1 MTSVFLLFVLVAAGG
16 AGSVPLDQVERL
28 VWTDPVGREPM
39 THAEWTAARGPELDW
54 HSVGTVSRT
63 GDDNVVDVVV
73 HAELYPFITTELA
86 QYQADLVTAGYSVQ
100 VDTMR
105 GTSHQVLR
113 SHLAGV
119 SNLVGAVLVG
129 ALPVAWYEDGWGAP
143 TGEEFPIDLYFMDLD
158 GDWVDA
164 DGDGLYDDHSGSM
177 DADIWVGRLDS
188 RPLTWDDEVRL
199 MRRYFEKNHAYR
211 TGSLSLPD
219 RGLAYIDDDWYF
231 GGTCDLDL
239 VYTDL
244 TSVTANN
251 TTRASDYRQRL
262 EQGYEWIQ
270 ICAHSSP
277 WGHTFKTNSTYGG
290 TVFNT
295 DIYGIRPQAHFY
307 NLFACSGTRYMEENC
322 SAGWDIFHD
331 DYGLLAVGSA
341 KSGSM
346 LHFDDFY
353 GPMGQGECIGEAFRL
368 WFAQWAEE
376 DRDWFYA
383 MNILGDPTLKPHGNV
398 EGRAAGRE
406 PQLVLPVDAETVCT
420 HIETDDS
427 PGLLCMDD
435 GKVWAIWKSGR
446 NTSYGR
452 LDIYASVR
460 DNGTWSSVYNIGS
473 HLYWDTDPAL
483 GLDVSGRPVAVW
495 AGYTYDDHWFDLFY
509 STWNGS
515 SWSSRQRMSV
525 DIAADLNPTLSR
537 DSTGT
542 LWCFWSSRRDLSSD
556 IFVSSYN
563 GSTWSMPV
571 NLTSDSME
579 VVYPR
584 AATMPDGTVWV
595 TYTRYRD
602 GAAEVWAAYRDGLSW
617 VETGPV
623 SGTQR
628 REYRSAIAWG
638 PGGVPLVCWQSFETG
653 NGDIYCSEYN
663 HPNWTTPVR
672 VDTGSGMDVM
682 PVMATDVDGTP
693 WVCWMSDRNGN
704 WDIYYTHMGPVD
716 WIPAQPVEQT
726 PGPDMNPAIAAGVD
740 GNMWVVW
747 QNLSSGNWD
756 IYAKSVPL
764 SGCADQPGRGTGRVA
779 VWPNPFHDI
788 LLLRFEPGVRRAT
801 VTDVCGRVVRRLAVR
816 SGRAEWHGLDESG
829 NRVKS
834 GVYFVRGDDA
844 LFPASGVK
852 VLHTR

>member
-1 MTSVFLLFVLVAAGG
+1 MTSVLLLFVLVAAGG
-16 AGSVPLDQVERL
+16 AGSVPLDRVERL

-63 GDDNVVDVVV
+63 GDDNVVVVVV
-73 HAELYPFITTELA
+73 HAELYPLITTELA
-86 QYQADLVTAGYSVQ
+86 QYQADLVMAGYAVQ

-105 GTSHQVLR
+105 GTSHQTLR

-119 SNLVGAVLVG
+119 SNLLGAVLVG
-129 ALPVAWYEDGWGAP
+129 NLPVAWYEMS
-143 TGEEFPIDLYFMDLD
+143 GEEFPCDLFLMDLD
-158 GDWVDA
+158 GTWHDI

-199 MRRYFEKNHAYR
+199 MKRYFEKNHAYR
-211 TGSLSLPD
+211 TGNLSLPD
-219 RGLAYIDDDWYF
+219 RALAYVDDDWRSF
-231 GGTCDLDL
+231 GNCNLDE
-239 VYTDL
+239 VY
-244 TSVTANN
+244 TSVTTVTDRN
-251 TTRASDYRQRL
+251 TTRAGDYRTRL
-262 EQGYEWIQ
+262 AQGYEWIQ
-270 ICAHSSP
+270 VCSHSSP
-277 WGHTFKTNSTYGG
+277 WGHTFKTTTTYGG

-353 GPMGQGECIGEAFRL
+353 GPMGEGECIGEAFRL

-376 DRDWFYA
+376 SRFWFYA
-383 MNILGDPTLKPHGNV
+383 MNILGDPTLKPHGNS
-398 EGRAAGRE
+398 EGYAAKRK
-406 PQLVLPVDAETVCT
+406 PQPVLPVDAETVCT
-420 HIETDDS
+420 HAETDDS

-446 NTSYGR
+446 NASYGR

-483 GLDVSGRPVAVW
+483 GLDMSGRPVAVW

-515 SWSSRQRMSV
+515 SWSARQRMSV
-525 DIAADLNPTLSR
+525 DVAADLNPTLTR

-542 LWCFWSSRRDLSSD
+542 LWCFWSSRRAHLFSD

-563 GSTWSMPV
+563 GVLWSTPV
-571 NLTSDSME
+571 NLTSDSLE
-579 VVYPR
+579 AVYPR
-584 AATMPDGTVWV
+584 AATMPDGTTWV

-602 GAAEVWAAYRDGLSW
+602 GAAEVWAAYRDGVNW

-726 PGPDMNPAIAAGVD
+726 PGPDMNPAIAAGAA
-740 GNMWVVW
+740 GQMWVVW
-747 QNLSSGNWD
+747 QNLTVGNWD

-764 SGCADQPGRGTGRVA
+764 SGCADQPGRGTGYVA
-779 VWPNPFHDI
+779 VWPNPFRDI

-801 VTDVCGRVVRRLAVR
+801 VTDVCGRVVRRLVVR

-829 NRVKS
+829 NRVRS
-834 GVYFVRGDDA
+834 GVYFVRGEDA
-844 LFPASGVK
+844 LSPASGVK